1 MGRGGTELDL
11 IIDRQARP
19 SELVSK
25 KIKRLY
31 SEQEKKVT
39 PSPSI
44 SPLRKPRRGSHG
56 SRHSPPEPTM
66 ASRPMNL
73 QLGLAKERG
82 SRSANLPRVC
92 TCVLSSPL
100 RRPAVGTTFTS
111 SGYFRWA
118 RKQKVKESKPK
129 PFAFRLSYPSEGG
142 VWGMGQGGRALAGG
156 PEQPSKQ
163 KLP

>member
-1 MGRGGTELDL
+1 MGVQVQLSQKLKMIKKESTASKGMGNGKGGNR
-11 IIDRQARP
+11 IGSYNRQTSPPIRARL
-19 SELVSK
+19 EK

-82 SRSANLPRVC
+82 SRSASLPRVC

-111 SGYFRWA
+111 SGYFRWLGN
-118 RKQKVKESKPK
+118 KK
-129 PFAFRLSYPSEGG
+129 
-142 VWGMGQGGRALAGG
+142 
-156 PEQPSKQ
+156 
-163 KLP
+163 